1 MEPEESQPARPAGDN
16 QTIISLDTY
25 LVDGGWRNFVIVKI
39 VTSEGI
45 VGWGDATL
53 GGKEHA
59 VAALLQTLAKRYVL
73 RSSPFAIEAVW
84 QRATQAEFNLGP
96 VMYAALAGIE
106 TAMWDVAGK
115 ICGQPVANLL
125 GGAVRPSVRAYANG
139 WYSGSRDVGRLR
151 DEARRALELGYD
163 ALKFDPFGSA
173 GREISRSEL
182 AAAVTAV
189 EVVRDEAGSA
199 DVLVEF
205 HGRFSVGSAIE
216 AIRAVADY
224 RPLFCE
230 EPVPPYNVDAQAM
243 VTDAAGTLGVRVATG
258 EHVYA
263 AAGFTDLIAKR
274 AAHVV
279 QPDLV
284 YSGGMLETMK
294 IAALA
299 ETQLLSVAPHN
310 CDGTGRL
317 AALVQLSC
325 NIPNFM
331 ILESFEHFDVPWRS
345 ELYIGGPTFSDGSY
359 LFPTSP
365 GWGYEVNEAVALAHP
380 GSRDATMNMF
390 ADGWE
395 RRMSNVG

>member
-1 MEPEESQPARPAGDN
+1 MEQNGDRPALAPADS
-16 QTIISLDTY
+16 QTIVSLDTY
-25 LVDGGWRNFVIVKI
+25 LVDGGWRNFLIVKV
-39 VTSEGI
+39 VTSEGV

-59 VAALLQTLAKRYVL
+59 VDALLRTLAPRYVL
-73 RSSPFAIEAVW
+73 GSSPFAIESVW

-115 ICGQPVANLL
+115 ICGLPVASLL

-139 WYSGSRDVGRLR
+139 WYSGSADVGRLR

-173 GREISRSEL
+173 GRELARDEL
-182 AAAVTAV
+182 AAAVRAV
-189 EVVRDEAGSA
+189 EVVRDEIGSA

-216 AIRAVADY
+216 AIRAVAGC

-243 VTDAAGTLGVRVATG
+243 VTDAAGAAGVRVATG

-263 AAGFTDLIAKR
+263 AAGFADLIAKR

-284 YSGGMLETMK
+284 YSGGMLETRK

-317 AALVQLSC
+317 AALVQLCCS
-325 NIPNFM
+325 IPNVM

-345 ELYIGGPTFSDGSY
+345 ELYIGGPTFADGSY
-359 LFPTSP
+359 LFPAAP
-365 GWGYEVNEAVALAHP
+365 GWGYDVNEAVALAHP

-395 RRMSNVG
+395 RRMSSAG

>member
-1 MEPEESQPARPAGDN
+1 MEAQNSQPARAAGDN
-16 QTIISLDTY
+16 QTIISFDTY

-39 VTSEGI
+39 VTSEGV

-59 VAALLQTLAKRYVL
+59 VDALLQTLAKRYVL
-73 RSSPFAIEAVW
+73 GSSPFAIEAVW
-84 QRATQAEFNLGP
+84 QHATQTEFNLGP

-151 DEARRALELGYD
+151 DEARRVLELGYD
-163 ALKFDPFGSA
+163 ALKFDPFGAA
-173 GREISRSEL
+173 GREITRDEL

-189 EVVRDEAGSA
+189 EVVRDEVGSA

-216 AIRAVADY
+216 AIRAVADC

-284 YSGGMLETMK
+284 YSGGMLETKK

-325 NIPNFM
+325 SIPNFM

-345 ELYIGGPTFSDGSY
+345 ELYIGGPKFADGSY
-359 LFPTSP
+359 LFPASP
-365 GWGYEVNEAVALAHP
+365 GWGYEVDEAVALAHP

-390 ADGWE
+390 TDGWE
-395 RRMSNVG
+395 RLMRNAG